1 MGQRK
6 GGSLSVND
14 DMLEYYFNIGKK
26 LHKAKQRLASYPDE
40 FYKSQTMHSY
50 YTQFDGRWGVKG
62 FRQEIQGVDY
72 LDTLLMAER
81 YIAIL
86 EFKHIHFQRYLNTLP
101 PNNRYAIKKKYRNHE
116 ILDSYA
122 GVTEELCCQEIM
134 EIEEAASYRFK
145 YYAKPEY
152 LMEISEIP
160 DHTEENF
167 IESFEED
174 FNSMLEMLG
183 VT

>member
-1 MGQRK
+1 M
-6 GGSLSVND
+6 SVNEG
-14 DMLEYYFNIGKK
+14 MLEYYFNTGKK
-26 LHKAKQRLASYPDE
+26 LAKAKQRLASYPEE
-40 FYKSQTMHSY
+40 FYKSQTIHSY

-62 FRQEIQGVDY
+62 FRQEIQGVNY

-81 YIAIL
+81 YIEIL

-101 PNNRYAIKKKYRNHE
+101 HDNRYAIKKKYRNHE

-145 YYAKPEY
+145 YYVKPEY
-152 LMEISEIP
+152 LMKISEIP